1 MGCDRQRR
9 RGSRPRRDGARDLL
23 PPRARPRHPVDHV
36 SVQRHR
42 CPQRRPGKNRLALE
56 ASRTIDAVLFDKTGT
71 LTLGE
76 HAVIGIATADGIDE
90 ADLLRVAGG
99 VEADSEH
106 PLARA
111 IVAAAR
117 DRGDVATATDFAS
130 LTGRGV
136 EATVDGTRHA
146 VGGPALLRERDLTV
160 PDELTGAVDA
170 WEQRGAAVL
179 HVVRGDRIIG
189 SSPSKTR
196 SAPKPARQSTSYA
209 PAACA
214 SP

>member
-1 MGCDRQRR
+1 MKD
-9 RGSRPRRDGARDLL
+9 
-23 PPRARPRHPVDHV
+23 
-36 SVQRHR
+36 
-42 CPQRRPGKNRLALE
+42 RLALE
-56 ASRTIDAVLFDKTGT
+56 ASRTVDAVLFDKTGT

-76 HAVIGIATADGIDE
+76 HAVVGVATGDGIDE
-90 ADLLRVAGG
+90 VELLRVAGG

-111 IVAAAR
+111 IVVAAR
-117 DRGDVATATDFAS
+117 HHGDVATATDFGS

-136 EATVDGTRHA
+136 KATVDGTRHA

-160 PDELTGAVDA
+160 PDELAGAVDA

-189 SSPSKTR
+189 SLALEDQIRPE
-196 SAPKPARQSTSYA
+196 ARQAIDELRARGRVS
-209 PAACA
+209 
-214 SP
+214 